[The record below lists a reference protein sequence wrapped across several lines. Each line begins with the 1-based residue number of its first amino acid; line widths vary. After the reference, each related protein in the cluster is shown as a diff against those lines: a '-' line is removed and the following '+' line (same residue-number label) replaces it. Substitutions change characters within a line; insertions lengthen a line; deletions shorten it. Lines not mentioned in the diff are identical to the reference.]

1 MESYKNIL
9 KATTLFGGVQ
19 GFIILLNLVRA
30 KLAALLL
37 GPAGVGLN
45 GIFNETR
52 ELIHTSTNLGMDKS
66 GVREI
71 AKAYGTR
78 DEEGGEERLE
88 KAVSL
93 TRSWVMLFVITGIVC
108 TILAAPLLSWATFSS
123 WEHTGDYMLLS
134 PAVGLSTLVCGEIVV
149 LRGLHKLKSIATV
162 SVLHVIAGILSTI
175 PIYYFFEWTESYRH
189 WFCYSSYSL

>member
-19 GFIILLNLVRA
+19 GFNILLNLVRA

-88 KAVSL
+88 MAVSL
-93 TRSWVMLFVITGIVC
+93 TRSWVMLFVITGIVF
-108 TILAAPLLSWATFSS
+108 TILAAPLLS
-123 WEHTGDYMLLS
+123 
-134 PAVGLSTLVCGEIVV
+134 
-149 LRGLHKLKSIATV
+149 
-162 SVLHVIAGILSTI
+162 
-175 PIYYFFEWTESYRH
+175 
-189 WFCYSSYSL
+189 